1 MMKRILII
9 VAASLAVAAA
19 VFSCK
24 GGRDADRDTESAPA
38 DTVLTGRSWTG
49 VDPLDLELKPVANFS
64 HDWMALAMGNSK
76 QYNAMTISWGGI
88 GELWGKH
95 VVTVYVSG
103 DRASKRLMDENAYFT
118 VTGFPSTKACKD
130 ALVYIGSHSMRD
142 EPDKCASAGL
152 TVEFTELGNPI
163 FAEGRLAIECRKLY
177 SAPFDLNRIPQDIRE
192 RLYGEMTVH
201 TMYVGEIVNVWEKR

>member
-1 MMKRILII
+1 M
-9 VAASLAVAAA
+9 AAA
-19 VFSCK
+19 ALSSCK
-24 GGRDADRDTESAPA
+24 GRHAEGQEDGPAPA
-38 DTVLTGRSWTG
+38 DTVLVGHDWTR
-49 VDPLDLELKPVANFS
+49 VDPLDLELKPLANFAQ
-64 HDWMALAMGNSK
+64 DWMALATGDSRK
-76 QYNAMTISWGGI
+76 YNAMTISWGGI
-88 GELWGKH
+88 GELWGRH

-103 DRASKRLMDENAYFT
+103 DRATKKMMDDNAYFT

-142 EPDKCASAGL
+142 DPDKCDNAGL

-177 SAPFDLNRIPQDIRE
+177 SAPFDLERIPQDIRE
-192 RLYGEMTVH
+192 RLYGELTVH